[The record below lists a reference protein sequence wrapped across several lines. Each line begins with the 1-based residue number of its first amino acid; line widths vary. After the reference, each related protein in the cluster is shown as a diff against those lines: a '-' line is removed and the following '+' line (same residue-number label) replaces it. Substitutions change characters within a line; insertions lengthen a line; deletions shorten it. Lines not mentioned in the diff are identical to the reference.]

1 MTKAILE
8 RPWGCVEGSK
18 ASPADNSSVRRANGL
33 ASAEE
38 IALADADTVVAQD
51 GVGSGVVEIEV
62 RHDVIEQEGLTLEV
76 GFLVAALEGYGA
88 CFAAVDLR
96 SVEAVQ
102 EVQGLADACLQLG
115 KAGFIIGMAR
125 CVDPGQQGSAGP
137 GAITG
142 DLHLAA

>member
-1 MTKAILE
+1 M
-8 RPWGCVEGSK
+8 
-18 ASPADNSSVRRANGL
+18 
-33 ASAEE
+33 
-38 IALADADTVVAQD
+38 
-51 GVGSGVVEIEV
+51 EIEV

-76 GFLVAALEGYGA
+76 GFLVAALEGDGTR
-88 CFAAVDLR
+88 FAAVDLR

-102 EVQGLADACLQLG
+102 EIQGLSDACLQLG

-125 CVDPGQQGSAGP
+125 CVDPGQQGGAGL